1 MAAEDKHLHAGVNAR
16 PNESEPLFTEEAEE
30 EARPVVPLA
39 GTHDDAMVVRPRRGR
54 MPRNLVLALA
64 VLCAGA
70 AGAAAGYLA
79 HTQRAQE
86 PTTEISVGEV
96 PEQPPPP
103 PAPSNSQETSA
114 AAPTV
119 RRAQDKPQ
127 AQVEAE
133 RPGSIENEGRR
144 RDAGERAE
152 SIREEEERLR
162 ESEKKSA
169 ERLREQEKKVAE
181 RRREDEKRMAEQR
194 RDEEKGEKPK
204 ARLVGTIGG
213 GRRPY

>member
-16 PNESEPLFTEEAEE
+16 PTESEPLFTEEAEE

-39 GTHDDAMVVRPRRGR
+39 VTHDDATVVRPRRGR
-54 MPRNLVLALA
+54 LPRNLVLALA
-64 VLCAGA
+64 VVCAGA

-86 PTTEISVGEV
+86 PAAEISVGEA
-96 PEQPPPP
+96 PEQAAPP
-103 PAPSNSQETSA
+103 ST
-114 AAPTV
+114 PTV

-133 RPGSIENEGRR
+133 RPGLIENEGRR
-144 RDAGERAE
+144 RDAGERAM

-169 ERLREQEKKVAE
+169 ERMREQEKKVAE
-181 RRREDEKRMAEQR
+181 RRREDEKKMAEQR